1 MKWHFNLM
9 LIHSVETLYYFTF
22 THLPL
27 SHALDA
33 WEIQAKYV
41 FTALVLF
48 SKTMETWKQNFLRQL
63 ISYL

>member
-1 MKWHFNLM
+1 M
-9 LIHSVETLYYFTF
+9 ETLYYFTF

-27 SHALDA
+27 SHALVA

-48 SKTMETWKQNFLRQL
+48 SKTMKTWKQNFLRQL
-63 ISYL
+63 ISYS